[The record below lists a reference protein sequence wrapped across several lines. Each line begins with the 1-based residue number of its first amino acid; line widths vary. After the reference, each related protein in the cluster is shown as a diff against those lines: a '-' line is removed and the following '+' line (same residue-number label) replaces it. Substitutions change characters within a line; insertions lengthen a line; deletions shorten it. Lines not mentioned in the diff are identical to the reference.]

1 MLNVRMIRRIANNVA
16 RTANVPIKTTA
27 ASITPPDPYPEIQPS
42 SPAVARPR
50 GLNESPN
57 NDVRFLMLVSLDV
70 ISDTVDIV
78 LDYIIEPTFV
88 VTAENFFKIAE

>member
-1 MLNVRMIRRIANNVA
+1 MFRSRRRLLPLLPQI
-16 RTANVPIKTTA
+16 PIP
-27 ASITPPDPYPEIQPS
+27 SIQPS

>member
-1 MLNVRMIRRIANNVA
+1 M
-16 RTANVPIKTTA
+16 P
-27 ASITPPDPYPEIQPS
+27 
-42 SPAVARPR
+42 
-50 GLNESPN
+50 
-57 NDVRFLMLVSLDV
+57 VSLDV